1 VTLELK
7 KIYELL
13 PAVYR
18 SRDADLALQAGGML
32 DAPDSAELQA
42 LLSII
47 GSLAAEQERRLEE
60 LQDKQR
66 RGPLKA
72 LISIIAG
79 QVEVLEES
87 LWQGYDDQFIET
99 CQEWVVPYIADLVA
113 ARGLFV
119 FPNANFSLR
128 AEVADTLTNRRRK
141 GTISVLERI
150 ARDVTGWDANVVE
163 YFLQLA
169 TTQYMNHVR
178 PGNLTFVDVRNAE
191 QRLLNTPFD
200 PNARTADVRNIASGR
215 GKYNLP
221 NIGIFLWRIPSNP
234 MEGTPALRLDDRRY
248 FFDAIGRDTPLFTF
262 PATENQ
268 PSQRATPLN
277 VAIPISRRMLNA
289 NLDAYY
295 GPGKSILLEYTL
307 PGSPLP
313 SLEVTACNLS
323 DVKDSGGNVIGWA
336 HQPQD
341 TIGVDP
347 ELGRIAF
354 PANQTAPTSV
364 RVTYY
369 YGFSANIG
377 GGQYSRVLDSSQ
389 DVSIRVPDQF
399 PTIQAALNSAVTQL
413 VHPNVTAVIEIQN
426 SDYYLETPSVTIPSG
441 TSIELRAKDGA
452 RPVLVLPNDFLVMG
466 GDESAFE
473 INGLLIAG
481 GSITVPAKD
490 GSGNPNHLNELT
502 LTHCTLYPGST
513 PQIGTVAPQ
522 PAAPRLLVEA
532 ADVTLTVDQCIIGSI
547 RTDDTSQVTISN
559 SIVDTLAQTEVAY
572 AALDSIGPAGV
583 LTVKNSTIVGKL
595 HARSIELASN
605 TIFAA
610 QLLLMDLWLGPVL
623 ADQLQQGCV
632 RFSYVPP
639 GSLVP
644 RKYRCHPADDDA
656 SVVAPAFTSL
666 RCGDPGYCQL
676 APQSGTEITQGADDQ
691 SEMGVFHDLY
701 QPQRESNLRGSLPE
715 YLRFGLE
722 AGIFFA
728 S

>member
-1 VTLELK
+1 MTLDLK

-32 DAPDSAELQA
+32 DAPDNAELQA
-42 LLSII
+42 LLSIS
-47 GSLAAEQERRLEE
+47 GSLTAQQERRLEE
-60 LQDKQR
+60 LQDKQQ

-72 LISIIAG
+72 LISIIAE

-99 CQEWVVPYIADLVA
+99 CQEWAVPYIADLVA

-150 ARDVTGWDANVVE
+150 ARDFTGWDANVVE

-169 TTQYMNHVR
+169 TTQYMNHIR
-178 PGNLTFVDVRNAE
+178 PGNLAFADVRNAE

-200 PNARTADVRNIASGR
+200 PDAHTADVRNIASGR

-221 NIGIFLWRIPSNP
+221 NIGIFLWGIPSNP
-234 MEGTPALRLDDRRY
+234 MEESPALRLDDLRY
-248 FFDAIGRDTPLFTF
+248 FFDAIGRETPLFTF
-262 PATENQ
+262 PATEDQ

-277 VAIPISRRMLNA
+277 VAMPISRRMLNA
-289 NLDAYY
+289 NFDDYY

-313 SLEVTACNLS
+313 SPEITACDLS

-341 TIGVDP
+341 TIGIDP

-354 PANQTAPTSV
+354 PAKQPAPTAV
-364 RVTYY
+364 RVSYY
-369 YGFSANIG
+369 YGFSSNIG
-377 GGQYSRVLDSSQ
+377 GGQYSRVLDSGQ
-389 DVSIRVPDQF
+389 DVSLRVPDQF

-413 VHPNVTAVIEIQN
+413 VDPHVTAVIEIQN
-426 SDYYLETPSVTIPSG
+426 SDYYLETPSVTIPSAK
-441 TSIELRAKDGA
+441 SIELRAKDGV
-452 RPVLVLPNDFLVMG
+452 RPVLVLSNDFLVLG
-466 GDESAFE
+466 GDESSLQ

-481 GSITVPAKD
+481 GSITLPATD
-490 GSGNPNHLNELT
+490 GSGKPNHLNQLT

-513 PQIGTVAPQ
+513 PQIGAVAPQ

-532 ADVTLTVDQCIIGSI
+532 ADVTLTIDQCIVGSI
-547 RTDDTSQVTISN
+547 RTHDTCQATITN
-559 SIVDTLAQTEVAY
+559 SIVDALAQTEVAF
-572 AALDSIGPAGV
+572 AGLDSIGPAGV
-583 LTVKNSTIVGKL
+583 LTVKNSTLVGKL
-595 HARSIELASN
+595 HARIIELASN

-644 RKYRCHPADDDA
+644 RKYRCHPAADDA

-715 YLRFGLE
+715 YMRFGLE